1 MDREMNQI
9 NDNDFAAPLGSVTS
23 GHLVF
28 ASGAGGVTLQADS
41 ALPDLCRAHF
51 AGHIPSVWAQNG
63 MVTIQYRRLSFFD
76 WLASWRGPVAEVTLN
91 GSLPWEIEFRD
102 GVSQLTADLSGL
114 QLRALDLS
122 SASQVVVTLP
132 QPSDIVFVHVSG
144 SVSNFTLRRPAGVAV
159 RVHISGSAS
168 NLTFDEERY
177 GAAAGGMRW
186 QTPGYNSAADRYDIT
201 ISGSVSDM
209 TIAIR

>member
-1 MDREMNQI
+1 MPPI
-9 NDNDFAAPLGSVTS
+9 NNRDFAGPLGSTTS
-23 GHLVF
+23 GRLAF
-28 ASGAGGVTLQADS
+28 TSGAGGVTIQADP
-41 ALPDLCRAHF
+41 ALPDLYRAHF
-51 AGHIPSVWAQNG
+51 AGHIPSVRMQEG
-63 MVTIQYRRLSFFD
+63 VVTIRYRRFSGFD
-76 WLASWRGPVAEVTLN
+76 WPVSWRKPVAEVMLN

-102 GVSQLTADLSGL
+102 GVSKLTADLSQL
-114 QLRALDLS
+114 PLRALDLS

-132 QPSDIVFVHVSG
+132 QPSDTVFVHVSG

-177 GAAAGGMRW
+177 GAAAGGLRW
-186 QTPGYNSAADRYDIT
+186 QTPDYNSAADRYDIT

-209 TIAIR
+209 AIATW